1 MSTLLAVNASLHNL
15 KFSVKPAHWDLKSE
29 KENAIITKK
38 LRPQRKEATKC
49 LEKKQQKNMQRP

>member
-1 MSTLLAVNASLHNL
+1 MSALLPVNSGLHNFE
-15 KFSVKPAHWDLKSE
+15 FSVKPAHWDLKSE

-49 LEKKQQKNMQRP
+49 LEKKQQKNM